1 MQSKSGSDDGLMAD
15 LNVTPLVDVMLV
27 LLVIFILISPLMV
40 PQSMKVNLPK
50 TAAVTQKDP
59 VKNVQLVVLSDGSL
73 VYQDNPITDKE
84 LVEEF
89 KNKSSDKTYQLQIHA
104 DKKAE
109 YGRIAEI
116 MALAQS
122 NGVTKLSFVTLSGS
136 GTKKK
141 WTISLA
147 DSNFQL

>member
-1 MQSKSGSDDGLMAD
+1 MQNKSSDDGLMAE

-27 LLVIFILISPLMV
+27 LLVIFILIAPLMV
-40 PQSMKVNLPK
+40 PQSMKINLPQ
-50 TAAVTQKDP
+50 TAAVTQKEQN
-59 VKNVQLVVLSDGSL
+59 KNVQLIVQPDGSL
-73 VYQDNPITDKE
+73 IYKDEPITDKE
-84 LVEEF
+84 LVAEF
-89 KNKSSDKTYQLQIHA
+89 KKKSSDKSYQVQIHA

-136 GTKKK
+136 SAKK
-141 WTISLA
+141 
-147 DSNFQL
+147 

>member
-1 MQSKSGSDDGLMAD
+1 MQNKSGSDDGLMAE

-40 PQSMKVNLPK
+40 PQAMKVNLPK
-50 TAAVTQKDP
+50 TAAVTQKDQN
-59 VKNVQLVVLSDGSL
+59 KNVQLIVLSDGSL
-73 VYQDNPITDKE
+73 VYQDKPITDKE
-84 LVEEF
+84 LIIEF
-89 KNKSSDKTYQLQIHA
+89 KNKSPDKNYQLQIHA

-122 NGVTKLSFVTLSGS
+122 NGVTRLSFVTLQGERS
-136 GTKKK
+136 KK
-141 WTISLA
+141 
-147 DSNFQL
+147 